1 MDIRTLLSTEVP
13 LDADILST
21 WTGDDIDD
29 ILADL
34 ADDLADDDDRTVASV
49 VNALRD
55 TLRMLEG

>member
-1 MDIRTLLSTEVP
+1 MDIHTFLSTEAP
-13 LDADILST
+13 LDDAILST
-21 WTGDDIDD
+21 WDGTDIDD